1 MTADLTRARRAHD
14 ASRGGLAR
22 LRADDSGQIAAGLA
36 LVITVVAGALFAV
49 VTTVGITQVRSAM
62 PAPVDQ
68 PLVNYDP
75 YDG

>member
-1 MTADLTRARRAHD
+1 MTADPLRARRDQD
-14 ASRGGLAR
+14 APVGLLAR
-22 LRADDSGQIAAGLA
+22 LRGDSGQVGAGLA
-36 LVITVVAGALFAV
+36 LVISVVAGGLFAV
-49 VTTVGITQVRSAM
+49 VTTLGFTQVRSAL

>member
-1 MTADLTRARRAHD
+1 VIADPSRARRDQD
-14 ASRGGLAR
+14 APRGVLAR
-22 LRADDSGQIAAGLA
+22 LRGDSGQIAAGTA
-36 LVITVVAGALFAV
+36 LVVSVVGGGLFAV
-49 VTTVGITQVRSAM
+49 VTTLGITQVRSAL